1 MLPMFGGTKDKLNYH
16 TWRCYVL
23 GLKNNCYA
31 DNAFLTTVQNML
43 SGYAGEHY
51 ITIAT
56 RPHDPNHGSHLN
68 QVMEDLD
75 HHFGFSTNYDGM
87 MSELYKMQQGLY
99 ELASFF
105 GIRLE

>member
-1 MLPMFGGTKDKLNYH
+1 MIGI
-16 TWRCYVL
+16 
-23 GLKNNCYA
+23 KNHCYA
-31 DNAFLTTVQNML
+31 NSAFLITVQNLL

-51 ITIAT
+51 ITIAA

-75 HHFGFSTNYDGM
+75 RHFGFSTNYDGM